1 MRWIEGRLWPP
12 NAAYDERA
20 NCALRCGVRAHHPL
34 LASLLTCYLVQVRR
48 IPLASEVITN
58 ARHDLV
64 RRLDHYRARN
74 TELFDRVIKVIINE
88 FLHIIRRQALS
99 GRAII
104 RSDNTIFSESG
115 AIDMAL
121 DLLSERGYTV
131 TLDYNK
137 NTLPMKVNLQT
148 GEITHNVIKIY
159 EFQIDFPKPTIRRG
173 L

>member
-1 MRWIEGRLWPP
+1 MEL
-12 NAAYDERA
+12 ADE
-20 NCALRCGVRAHHPL
+20 
-34 LASLLTCYLVQVRR
+34 TFEKVRR

-74 TELFDRVIKVIINE
+74 TELFDRVIKVITQE
-88 FLHIIRRQALS
+88 FIHIIRRQALS

-104 RSDNTIFSESG
+104 RSDNTIFSEPG

-121 DLLSERGYTV
+121 DLLSERGYTI

-137 NTLPMKVNLQT
+137 ISQPLRVDLQT
-148 GEITHNVIKIY
+148 GELINKIIKIY
-159 EFQIDFPKPTIRRG
+159 EFTIDFPKPTIRRG
-173 L
+173 M